1 MRPSAEPIVQQLER
15 IVGQQL
21 AGEGTLPVDVTAALS
36 GGIDSVVL
44 LEVLRALSQR
54 LGFRLN
60 ALHVNHGLSPNAD
73 HWENFCRAH
82 CSRRRIVF
90 RAIKVVVHGAG
101 TNVEAEARAARYRAF
116 AQHGSKIVVL
126 GHNRDDQAETILLQL
141 LRGAGIR
148 GLSAMPTARL
158 LRPQESDAGRV
169 AAGPHP
175 IILRPLLAVSRS
187 DIERYAARKRLRWV
201 EDESNSQ
208 ERFARNFLRTQIMPS
223 LEGRFPGCY
232 VTLARS
238 ALHLAEAGQLL
249 NHLAQIDGR
258 GVVDGE
264 RLRVA
269 GLKSLGH
276 ARSVNLLRYFLFSR
290 DLALPATRHLDEIL
304 RQLCAERQDADPLLH
319 LGQVCL
325 RRFRG
330 WIELAPLPQ
339 VDMQSTV
346 VRWAGQGQL
355 ALPNG
360 GQVRVRATRGQ
371 GVSAA
376 KLTGGA
382 VTIRWR
388 RGGERMRLN
397 SERPRRT
404 LKNLLQEAGI
414 PSWQRE
420 RMPLLYLND
429 ELVWAPG
436 IGVDSNFQAHR
447 RERALEFSWIDLHLA
462 PAVG

>member
-1 MRPSAEPIVQQLER
+1 MCPSAEPIVQELER

-21 AGEGTLPVDVTAALS
+21 AGEVALPVDVTAALS

-73 HWENFCRAH
+73 HWENFCRGH

-101 TNVEAEARAARYRAF
+101 RNVEAEARAARYRAF

-148 GLSAMPTARL
+148 GLSAMPTARF

-169 AAGPHP
+169 AADPHP

-223 LEGRFPGCY
+223 LERRFPGCY

-238 ALHLAEAGQLL
+238 ALHIAEAGQLL

-258 GVVDGE
+258 GVLDGE

-290 DLALPATRHLDEIL
+290 GVALPATRHLDEIL

-325 RRFRG
+325 RRYRG

-371 GVSAA
+371 GISAA

-388 RGGERMRLN
+388 RGGERMRLK

-447 RERALEFSWIDLHLA
+447 RERALEFSWIDPYLV
-462 PAVG
+462 PALG